1 MIESLEIQN
10 KVLLKGNGD
19 QASSAI
25 LESDK
30 KMVSSTWK
38 FKTKALGLHPD
49 SKITKNQEYIIVLSV
64 KFHNLKFLNLK
75 VVLFLINMFDN
86 LKIVWI

>member
-30 KMVSSTWK
+30 KMVSCT
-38 FKTKALGLHPD
+38 
-49 SKITKNQEYIIVLSV
+49 
-64 KFHNLKFLNLK
+64 
-75 VVLFLINMFDN
+75 
-86 LKIVWI
+86 